1 MHARVPFYNY
11 YITFDIFRLGNCFLC
26 IYKRNI
32 IMMYLFIKKEPHLT
46 LLKSE
51 TCFQHDIILQ
61 NRKCITCADVRVL
74 NRWIPVFV

>member
-1 MHARVPFYNY
+1 
-11 YITFDIFRLGNCFLC
+11 
-26 IYKRNI
+26 
-32 IMMYLFIKKEPHLT
+32 MYLLQLLYHLWYISVRQLFPVHLQAEYHCGVSIHKKEPHLT

-74 NRWIPVFV
+74 NRWIPLFV